1 MFVTA
6 PSRPLGYHN
15 LVKQQQPSEA
25 SLMSIMPRISDE
37 KRDVHG
43 QRATATRLGN
53 AQRQQD
59 WATRNGNK
67 IGQRATATRLG
78 NAQRQQDWATRN
90 GNEHGE
96 LAMAHHS
103 PNVLMA

>member
-6 PSRPLGYHN
+6 PSWPLGYHN

-43 QRATATRLGN
+43 QRAMATRLGN

-59 WATRNGNK
+59 WATH
-67 IGQRATATRLG
+67 
-78 NAQRQQDWATRN
+78 N